1 MQRIPVPIAAVQLG
15 TSASAV
21 YTAPS
26 GVTATINNL
35 TLTNTTT
42 TPVAVT
48 VYRVPSGGAPSSANM
63 IVCNYGLSANQT
75 YVPPA
80 AIGQHL
86 SPGMTLQALAGTASA
101 VTLTGGVYE
110 TSGSA

>member
-1 MQRIPVPIAAVQLG
+1 MQRLPVPIAAVQLA
-15 TSASAV
+15 TSASTI
-21 YTAPS
+21 YTA
-26 GVTATINNL
+26 GAGITATINNL
-35 TLTNTTT
+35 ALTNTTT

-48 VYRVPSGGAPSSANM
+48 VYRVPSGGSPSAANM
-63 IVCNYGLSANQT
+63 VVRNYSLAAYQT

-80 AIGQHL
+80 AIGLHL

>member
-1 MQRIPVPIAAVQLG
+1 MQRIPVPISAAQLG
-15 TSASAV
+15 TSASTL
-21 YTAPS
+21 YTAPAAT
-26 GVTATINNL
+26 TATINNL
-35 TLTNTTT
+35 ALTNTTT
-42 TPVAVT
+42 SPVAVT
-48 VYRVPSGGAPSSANM
+48 VYRVPSGGSASASNM
-63 IVCNYGLSANQT
+63 IVCNYSLAANQT

-101 VTLTGGVYE
+101 VTVTGGVYE